1 MTSLEGER
9 GIGEKGVVGET
20 SGCYEAL
27 FFIASVVVAKLHIY
41 FLISN
46 CINSKANEF
55 RKPIISA
62 F

>member
-1 MTSLEGER
+1 MTSLDGEG
-9 GIGEKGVVGET
+9 GVGEKGVVGEAL
-20 SGCYEAL
+20 GCYAAL
-27 FFIASVVVAKLHIY
+27 FFIASVVVAKLQIH
-41 FLISN
+41 FLIYN